1 MKKIYLSLFAAA
13 TISHVASAQ
22 TCVRYATDVYT
33 TYSVTSNIVY
43 GASKAFG
50 ASTVSNL
57 TLDFYEPTGDT
68 SVRRPLIIW
77 AHGGSF
83 LGGTKTDADVTALCQ
98 RFAKK
103 GYACASINYRTG
115 FYPFD
120 STGIVPALLRAVQ
133 DMKASIR
140 FFYKDKLTANAYK
153 IDTNNIFIGGSSAGA
168 ITALHVTYL
177 DKTCEINPYIN
188 QTTLV
193 ASGGID
199 GASGNQCYSSKV
211 KGVVNLCGALG
222 KYGWIEPGNVPL
234 CSMHGTADATVIYGQ
249 GKANPGFPTLY
260 LDGSRMM
267 FAGTQSLGVNHK
279 FYTWYGAG
287 HVPYAGSSATQMLYM
302 DTTVNFVRDYLIGR
316 LSCTNPPLQL
326 PNTPAGT
333 VVAYSYTNCTTNVPM
348 ACSAVGINE
357 LSAVNLL
364 QSIYPNP
371 SSDKVTLVFVNSN
384 TEHTVALMD
393 ITGKVVKTDKTTAA
407 EFTFEKSNIQS
418 GIYFLKI
425 TESNGQSS
433 VHKIIFN

>member
-13 TISHVASAQ
+13 TISNVASAQ
-22 TCVRYATDVYT
+22 NCVRYATDVYT
-33 TYSVTSNIVY
+33 TYSVTSNVVY

-103 GYACASINYRTG
+103 GFACASINYRTG
-115 FYPFD
+115 FFPFD

-133 DMKASIR
+133 DMKASVR
-140 FFYKDKLTANAYK
+140 FFYKDKSTANLYK

-168 ITALHVTYL
+168 ITALHVAYL

-199 GASGNQCYSSKV
+199 GASGNQCYSSRV
-211 KGVVNLCGALG
+211 KGVINLCGAIG
-222 KYGWIEPGNVPL
+222 KYGWIEAGDVPL
-234 CSMHGTADATVIYGQ
+234 CSMHGTADGTVLYGQ

-260 LDGSRMM
+260 MDGSRMIE
-267 FAGTQSLGVNHK
+267 AGLQTIGVNHK
-279 FYTWYGAG
+279 FYTWTGAG
-287 HVPYAGSSATQMLYM
+287 HVPYSSNTSYM

-316 LSCTNPPLQL
+316 LGCTNSPLQL
-326 PNTPAGT
+326 PNSPAGT
-333 VVAYSYTNCTTNVPM
+333 VVAYSYTNCTTNIPM
-348 ACSAVGINE
+348 ACSGVGINE

-384 TEHTVALMD
+384 TEHTITLMD
-393 ITGKVVKTDKTTAA
+393 VTGKLIKTEKTIAP
-407 EFTFEKSNIQS
+407 ELTFEKSTIQS